1 MPRQPS
7 VILIVPYFG
16 CWPQWFEYFLK
27 SCTENPTIHWLF
39 YTDCSLSE
47 EIPANISFKEI
58 KFYEYKKLVSD
69 QLGICFSPDNP
80 YKLCDLK
87 PALGYIHEH
96 EIKAY
101 DFWGVSDIDLVYGD
115 LRSYFT
121 NERLNKYEFHSTHKR
136 RVSGHLFLAKNNK
149 KMREAFMQIKDW
161 EKLLSDQ
168 EHYALDEGAFSR
180 LFIKQKNL
188 PSILFD
194 LLAKFNPWA
203 RASDF
208 REAFS
213 TPNGRVPWHDNSYN
227 FPNKWY
233 WASGKLTNDID
244 GEREF
249 PYFHF
254 IAWKQNEWADSVVFE
269 QISAVDNE
277 FCLTR
282 QGIHQGNRRLSNDIF

>member
-1 MPRQPS
+1 MLEQPS

-16 CWPQWFEYFLK
+16 RWPQWFEYFLK
-27 SCTENPTIHWLF
+27 SCSKNPTIHWLF
-39 YTDCSLSE
+39 YTDCSLPE
-47 EIPANISFKEI
+47 DAPENITFKEI
-58 KFYEYKKLVSD
+58 EFDEYKKLVSER
-69 QLGICFSPDNP
+69 LGICFLPDNP

-121 NERLNKYEFHSTHKR
+121 GEQLNKYEFHSTHKR

-161 EKLLSDQ
+161 KELLSDQ
-168 EHYALDEGAFSR
+168 VHYALDEGAFSR
-180 LFIKQKNL
+180 LFIKHKNL
-188 PSILFD
+188 PSFLFD
-194 LLAKFNPWA
+194 FLAKFNPWA
-203 RASDF
+203 RVSSF
-208 REAFS
+208 IEAFS
-213 TPNGRVPWHDNSYN
+213 TPNGRVPWHDGSYN

-233 WASGKLTNDID
+233 WKTGKLTNDID
-244 GEREF
+244 GKREF

-269 QISAVDNE
+269 QISAADTE

-282 QGIHQGNRRLSNDIF
+282 QGIHQENRRPSNDIF